1 MSPDLLADVEDAS
14 LNASAPPQQRW
25 VDGWWVRYC
34 PGKAKR
40 ARSVN
45 AVAPGRLPVVEK
57 LARAVAIYRE
67 AGLPPVVRITPYSQ
81 PAGLD
86 DLLAARGWQR
96 FDETCVMVL
105 PSIATHGAAALPP
118 GSRVREVPADTF
130 AEVVG
135 TWRGSAGPQVAA
147 QVRRLRTSPVPY
159 RGYLLEADD
168 GVPMAC
174 GQFAREGP
182 MVGLYDIHTA
192 TAFRGRGLAGT
203 LCRHLLAT
211 AAGEGAHL
219 GYLQVDA
226 ANAPALAVYRRLGF
240 AEGYRYHYRAED
252 PVAAG

>member
-45 AVAPGRLPVVEK
+45 AVAPGRLPIAEK
-57 LARAVAIYRE
+57 LERAEAIYRE

-81 PAGLD
+81 PSGLD
-86 DLLAARGWQR
+86 DHLAARGWQR

-105 PSIATHGAAALPP
+105 GDIDPAVRPP
-118 GSRVREVPADTF
+118 AGTLVREVPAETF

-135 TWRGSAGPQVAA
+135 RWRGSAGPLVAA
-147 QVRRLRTSPVPY
+147 QAQRLRTSPIPY
-159 RGYLLEADD
+159 RGFLLEAD
-168 GVPMAC
+168 GEPMAC

-182 MVGLYDIHTA
+182 LAGLYDIHTA
-192 TAFRGRGLAGT
+192 AAHRGRGLAGT
-203 LCRHLLAT
+203 LCSSLLA
-211 AAGEGAHL
+211 AAAAEGARL

-226 ANAPALAVYRRLGF
+226 GNAPALAVYRRLGF
-240 AEGYRYHYRAED
+240 VEGYRYHYQAVD